1 MVLILKKLLKG
12 RMELFL
18 DIESGA
24 FRNRT
29 GEENMNLCGVRLV
42 RWQAVP
48 VSLSFLGCE
57 LAAGLV
63 SLAAYHK
70 DSGALLAY
78 QEGRIE
84 GGVVEMTVDFDTQE
98 IRKVAEEAE
107 GRAVEAQ
114 VAVLVEPDGGEG
126 VYHSLPLNF
135 YLEAAL
141 IGDDHLPNSA
151 RPQWEL
157 MYNEVTAAAEDVRAC
172 VEKFGVRVG
181 EVRTVEPGKPAWAEI
196 VPGVKPGEYVM
207 NLTIPAGEPGPAGP
221 QGPKGETGEPGPA
234 GPQGP
239 KGETGEPGPAGPQGP
254 KGETGEPGPAG
265 PQGPQGEPGEPGP
278 AGVQGPKGETG
289 EPGPAGPQGPKG
301 ETGEPGPAGAQGPK
315 GETGEPGPA
324 GAQGP
329 KGETGEP
336 GPAGPQGPKGE
347 TGEPGPAGAQG
358 PKGET
363 GEPGP
368 AGAQGPKGE
377 TGEPGPAG
385 PQGPKGETGEP
396 GPAGPQGPKG
406 ETGEPGPAGPQGANG
421 EPGKD
426 GLTEE
431 QLNERYGRLGA
442 SNTWSGAQCFLGG
455 VTATGETTTLGNVI
469 TANISVQ
476 RIDVAG
482 PASFAYGVT
491 LAQSLT
497 VEGLATL
504 KGGLGVGG
512 PIVCYDDYG
521 VQAATITGLYINPD
535 ESGLELGHSGGAGFF
550 HIKYNSA
557 NKYVDILLPIPGS
570 SLHLPLLAPIDI
582 DGACSANSFTFGPN
596 SISFDE
602 SNPTRVVTS
611 GSWQFG
617 AAAFAGGVTMEQSLN
632 VEGDI
637 FCKRLALNDGLLTLS
652 SMGGEGRIYA
662 NSGKMLISRANGVRN
677 ICIEFNTTGAGVLTS
692 ITKTKAG
699 SLGLTDKSLLN
710 RAEGDERWAQVRT
723 DLTEEQYASLSEK
736 GATTFYITSDT
747 GKVYIGTRALN

>member
-1 MVLILKKLLKG
+1 
-12 RMELFL
+12 MELFL

-24 FRNRT
+24 FRNRA
-29 GEENMNLCGVRLV
+29 GDENMNLCGVRLV
-42 RWQAVP
+42 RRQAVP
-48 VSLSFLGCE
+48 VSLSFLGRE
-57 LAAGLV
+57 LVTGLV

-78 QEGRIE
+78 QEGQIE
-84 GGVVEMTVDFDTQE
+84 GGAVEMTVDFDTQE
-98 IRKVAEEAE
+98 IRKAADEAE
-107 GRAVEAQ
+107 GRTVEAQ
-114 VAVLVEPDGGEG
+114 VAVLVEPDGGQG
-126 VYHSLPLNF
+126 AYHSLPLNF

-141 IGDDHLPNSA
+141 IGDEHLPNSA

-239 KGETGEPGPAGPQGP
+239 KGEPGEPGPAGPQGP
-254 KGETGEPGPAG
+254 K
-265 PQGPQGEPGEPGP
+265 GEPGEPGP

-368 AGAQGPKGE
+368 AG
-377 TGEPGPAG
+377 
-385 PQGPKGETGEP
+385 
-396 GPAGPQGPKG
+396 
-406 ETGEPGPAGPQGANG
+406 PQGAKG

-442 SNTWSGAQCFLGG
+442 SNTWSGAQSFLGG

-476 RIDVAG
+476 CIDVAG

-497 VEGLATL
+497 VEG
-504 KGGLGVGG
+504 G
-512 PIVCYDDYG
+512 
-521 VQAATITGLYINPD
+521 
-535 ESGLELGHSGGAGFF
+535 
-550 HIKYNSA
+550 
-557 NKYVDILLPIPGS
+557 
-570 SLHLPLLAPIDI
+570 
-582 DGACSANSFTFGPN
+582 
-596 SISFDE
+596 
-602 SNPTRVVTS
+602 
-611 GSWQFG
+611 
-617 AAAFAGGVTMEQSLN
+617 
-632 VEGDI
+632 I
-637 FCKRLALNDGLLTLS
+637 FCKSLALNDGLLTLS

-677 ICIEFNTTGAGVLTS
+677 ICIEFNATGAGVLTS

-723 DLTEEQYASLSEK
+723 DLTEEQYAALSEK

-747 GKVYIGTRALN
+747 GKVYIGTRTLN

>member
-1 MVLILKKLLKG
+1 
-12 RMELFL
+12 MELFL

-70 DSGALLAY
+70 ESGALLAY

-98 IRKVAEEAE
+98 IRKAAEDAE

-114 VAVLVEPDGGEG
+114 VVVLVEPDGGKG
-126 VYHSLPLNF
+126 AYHSLPLNF

-141 IGDDHLPNSA
+141 IVDEHLPNSA

-157 MYNEVTAAAEDVRAC
+157 MYNEVTAAAEEVRAC

-181 EVRTVEPGKPAWAEI
+181 EVRTGEPGKPAWAEF
-196 VPGVKPGEYVM
+196 VPGVRPGEYVM
-207 NLTIPAGEPGPAGP
+207 NLTIPAGEPGP
-221 QGPKGETGEPGPA
+221 
-234 GPQGP
+234 
-239 KGETGEPGPAGPQGP
+239 
-254 KGETGEPGPAG
+254 
-265 PQGPQGEPGEPGP
+265 
-278 AGVQGPKGETG
+278 V
-289 EPGPAGPQGPKG
+289 
-301 ETGEPGPAGAQGPK
+301 
-315 GETGEPGPA
+315 
-324 GAQGP
+324 
-329 KGETGEP
+329 
-336 GPAGPQGPKGE
+336 
-347 TGEPGPAGAQG
+347 
-358 PKGET
+358 
-363 GEPGP
+363 
-368 AGAQGPKGE
+368 
-377 TGEPGPAG
+377 
-385 PQGPKGETGEP
+385 
-396 GPAGPQGPKG
+396 
-406 ETGEPGPAGPQGANG
+406 GPQGAKG

-442 SNTWSGAQCFLGG
+442 SNTWSDAQTFNGG
-455 VTATGETTTLGNVI
+455 ITATGETTTLGNVFM
-469 TANISVQ
+469 ANVSAQ
-476 RIDVAG
+476 RMDVAG
-482 PASFAYGVT
+482 PASFSWGVT

-512 PIVCYDDYG
+512 SIVCYDDYG
-521 VQAATITGLYINPD
+521 VQAATITGIYDNPD
-535 ESGLELGHSGGAGFF
+535 ESGVELGHSGGAGFF
-550 HIKYNSA
+550 HIKYNTA
-557 NKYVDILLPIPGS
+557 NKYVDILLPIPSS
-570 SLHLPLLAPIDI
+570 SLHLPRLASVDI
-582 DGACSANSFTFGPN
+582 DGACSASAFQFGPN
-596 SISFDE
+596 SIDFE
-602 SNPTRVVTS
+602 PSNPTVVKTS
-611 GSWQFG
+611 GSWNFG
-617 AAAFAGGVTMEQSLN
+617 EATFMSGVTMEQALN
-632 VEGDI
+632 VEGDA
-637 FCKRLALNDGLLTLS
+637 FCKALYLNDGTLS
-652 SMGGEGRIYA
+652 LSSLAGEGRIYA
-662 NSGKMLISRANGVRN
+662 NSGKMVISRANGVRN
-677 ICIEFNTTGAGVLTS
+677 ICIEFNTTGAGILTS

-710 RAEGDERWAQVRT
+710 RSEGDERWAQVRT

>member
-1 MVLILKKLLKG
+1 
-12 RMELFL
+12 MELFL

-24 FRNRT
+24 FRNRA
-29 GEENMNLCGVRLV
+29 GDENMNLCGVRLV
-42 RWQAVP
+42 RRQAVP

-63 SLAAYHK
+63 SLVAYHK
-70 DSGALLAY
+70 ESGALLAY

-98 IRKVAEEAE
+98 IRKAAEDAE

-114 VAVLVEPDGGEG
+114 VAVLVEPDGGKG
-126 VYHSLPLNF
+126 AYHSLPLNF

-141 IGDDHLPNSA
+141 IGDGHLPNSA

-157 MYNEVTAAAEDVRAC
+157 MYNEVTAAAEEVRAC

-181 EVRTVEPGKPAWAEI
+181 EVRTGEPGKPAWAEI
-196 VPGVKPGEYVM
+196 VPGVRPGEYVM
-207 NLTIPAGEPGPAGP
+207 NLTIPAGVRGAAGP
-221 QGPKGETGEPGPA
+221 QGLKGETGEPGPA

-239 KGETGEPGPAGPQGP
+239 KGETGEVGP
-254 KGETGEPGPAG
+254 
-265 PQGPQGEPGEPGP
+265 
-278 AGVQGPKGETG
+278 V
-289 EPGPAGPQGPKG
+289 
-301 ETGEPGPAGAQGPK
+301 
-315 GETGEPGPA
+315 
-324 GAQGP
+324 
-329 KGETGEP
+329 
-336 GPAGPQGPKGE
+336 
-347 TGEPGPAGAQG
+347 
-358 PKGET
+358 
-363 GEPGP
+363 
-368 AGAQGPKGE
+368 
-377 TGEPGPAG
+377 
-385 PQGPKGETGEP
+385 
-396 GPAGPQGPKG
+396 
-406 ETGEPGPAGPQGANG
+406 GPQGAKG

-442 SNTWSGAQCFLGG
+442 SNTWSDAQTFNGG
-455 VTATGETTTLGNVI
+455 LTAIGETTTLGNVI
-469 TANISVQ
+469 MANISAQ
-476 RIDVAG
+476 KMDVAG
-482 PASFAYGVT
+482 PAAFSWGVT

-550 HIKYNSA
+550 HIKYNTA

-570 SLHLPLLAPIDI
+570 SLHLPRLASVDI
-582 DGACSANSFTFGPN
+582 DGACSASAFQFGPN
-596 SISFDE
+596 SIGFE
-602 SNPTRVVTS
+602 PSNPTVVKTS
-611 GSWQFG
+611 GSWNFG
-617 AAAFAGGVTMEQSLN
+617 EATFMGGVTMEQTLN
-632 VEGDI
+632 VEGAA
-637 FCKRLALNDGLLTLS
+637 FCKALYLNDGTLS
-652 SMGGEGRIYA
+652 LSSLGGEGRIYA

-723 DLTEEQYASLSEK
+723 DLTEEQYAALSEK

>member
-1 MVLILKKLLKG
+1 
-12 RMELFL
+12 MELFL

-24 FRNRT
+24 FRNRA
-29 GEENMNLCGVRLV
+29 GDENMNLCGVRLV
-42 RWQAVP
+42 RRQAVP
-48 VSLSFLGCE
+48 VSLSFLGRE
-57 LAAGLV
+57 LVTGLV

-78 QEGRIE
+78 QEGQIE
-84 GGVVEMTVDFDTQE
+84 GGAVEMTVDFDTQE
-98 IRKVAEEAE
+98 IRKAADEAE
-107 GRAVEAQ
+107 GRTVEAQ
-114 VAVLVEPDGGEG
+114 VAVLVEPDGGQG
-126 VYHSLPLNF
+126 AYHSLPLNF

-141 IGDDHLPNSA
+141 IGDEHLPNSA

-254 KGETGEPGPAG
+254 QGEPGEPGPAG
-265 PQGPQGEPGEPGP
+265 PQGPKGEPGEPGPAGPQGPKGEPGEPGP

-385 PQGPKGETGEP
+385 PQGAK
-396 GPAGPQGPKG
+396 
-406 ETGEPGPAGPQGANG
+406 G

-442 SNTWSGAQCFLGG
+442 SNTWSGAQSFLGG

-497 VEGLATL
+497 VEG
-504 KGGLGVGG
+504 G
-512 PIVCYDDYG
+512 
-521 VQAATITGLYINPD
+521 
-535 ESGLELGHSGGAGFF
+535 
-550 HIKYNSA
+550 
-557 NKYVDILLPIPGS
+557 
-570 SLHLPLLAPIDI
+570 
-582 DGACSANSFTFGPN
+582 
-596 SISFDE
+596 
-602 SNPTRVVTS
+602 
-611 GSWQFG
+611 
-617 AAAFAGGVTMEQSLN
+617 
-632 VEGDI
+632 I
-637 FCKRLALNDGLLTLS
+637 FCKSLALNDGLLTLS

-677 ICIEFNTTGAGVLTS
+677 ICIEFNTTGAGILTS

-710 RAEGDERWAQVRT
+710 RSEGDERWAQVRT